1 MLALVRGVNKLS
13 EDAVA
18 ELHEIFDHFDKNQ
31 NGKIESNELA
41 ALLDALGAEMSESE
55 VATGLHA
62 LDEDGNG
69 TIEFDEFAAW
79 WADR

>member
-1 MLALVRGVNKLS
+1 M
-13 EDAVA
+13 
-18 ELHEIFDHFDKNQ
+18 
-31 NGKIESNELA
+31 ESNELA

-55 VATGLHA
+55 VATGLRA

>member
-1 MLALVRGVNKLS
+1 VQKID
-13 EDAVA
+13 EDALA
-18 ELHEIFDHFDKNQ
+18 ELHEIFNHFDKNH
-31 NGKIESNELA
+31 NGKIESDELA
-41 ALLDALGAEMSESE
+41 ALLDALGAEMSASE
-55 VATGLHA
+55 VATGLRA

>member
-1 MLALVRGVNKLS
+1 MQKLS
-13 EDAVA
+13 EDDLA
-18 ELHEIFDHFDKNQ
+18 ELHEIFDHFDKNK

-41 ALLDALGAEMSESE
+41 ELLDALGADMSESE
-55 VATGLHA
+55 VATGLRA

-69 TIEFDEFAAW
+69 TIEFEEFSAW